1 MFKSIA
7 QSWRN
12 ADTRKKL
19 LFMLFIL
26 VIFRAGNAIL
36 VPFIN
41 YDLLSQTAALTS
53 GVFGIFNLF
62 SGGAWS
68 MATVFALGVQPY
80 INASIVIQL
89 LTVAIPVLERLQKED
104 QETGRKRVKYITYAA
119 TGVIAVVQALG
130 YYILMRRYSL
140 LSNTGIPAAIL
151 ICACLIAGA
160 AFVTFLGE
168 IGERKGIG
176 SGISFILLAGILSR
190 IPSGIST
197 LITETRTW
205 FAMKSVTVDSLVEQ
219 GLSEDSAISLLQSSG
234 TAPWVTAL
242 LLLGVAA
249 LMVLVILV
257 NDAEE
262 RIPIQYAKRQV
273 GRKLYGGH
281 NTHLP
286 IRVAL
291 AGVLPIIFA
300 QALLSVFS
308 TCFTLFGIP
317 SEDSL
322 LYGLYN
328 FSTNQTW
335 LYIFIYFLLIIGMT
349 YYQCSVS
356 FDPVKVSNSLR
367 TAGAS
372 IPGYRP
378 GKPTTDLLRKVAHRV
393 AFIGA
398 LYIAIVGILPMA
410 VGKFVSLP
418 VSIGGTSL
426 IIVVGVILEFY
437 KKLDSELSL
446 YSYTELF

>member
-1 MFKSIA
+1 MSVRRFFSFFLLEQISFLTTGSNCVFCYQTLKREGVGLGETVVCLRRCA
-7 QSWRN
+7 YCLAPTAE
-12 ADTRKKL
+12 ADGL
-19 LFMLFIL
+19 IL
-26 VIFRAGNAIL
+26 SRPKAKIMHNSFPLG
-36 VPFIN
+36 
-41 YDLLSQTAALTS
+41 
-53 GVFGIFNLF
+53 
-62 SGGAWS
+62 
-68 MATVFALGVQPY
+68 LGVYVHVHP
-80 INASIVIQL
+80 S
-89 LTVAIPVLERLQKED
+89 
-104 QETGRKRVKYITYAA
+104 
-119 TGVIAVVQALG
+119 LG
-130 YYILMRRYSL
+130 YYILMRQYNM
-140 LSNTGIPAAIL
+140 LSNTGIPAAVV
-151 ICACLIAGA
+151 ICACLITGA
-160 AFVTFLGE
+160 AFVVFLGE
-168 IGERKGIG
+168 MGERKGIG
-176 SGISFILLAGILSR
+176 SGISFILLVGIMSR
-190 IPSGIST
+190 IPSGI
-197 LITETRTW
+197 
-205 FAMKSVTVDSLVEQ
+205 
-219 GLSEDSAISLLQSSG
+219 

-249 LMVLVILV
+249 LMLLVILV

-262 RIPIQYAKRQV
+262 RIPIQCAKRRV

-322 LYGLYN
+322 LYGRYN

-335 LYIFIYFLLIIGMT
+335 LYIFIYFLLIVGMT

-378 GKPTTDLLRKVAHRV
+378 GKPTADLLRKVAHRV
-393 AFIGA
+393 AFIAA

-437 KKLDSELSL
+437 KKLDAELSL
-446 YSYTELF
+446 YSYKSLF